1 MDKKLTAPDIAG
13 RKGGQR
19 LAMLTAYDY
28 PTALALDQ
36 AGVDMLLV
44 GDSLAMAVLGHADTL
59 SVTLDEMIH
68 HTKAVSRAAQRA
80 LVVGDLPF
88 LSYQAGAERAVL
100 AAGRLVQE
108 GGARAVKLE
117 GAGYLRE
124 VEAMVRAGIPV
135 MGHVGLTPQLV
146 AGLGGFKV
154 QGKTAEA
161 AALLVREA
169 QALEAAGCFAV
180 VLEAV
185 PAVVAREITA
195 RLRVPTIG
203 IGAGPHC
210 DGQVLVIHD
219 VVGLFERFTPR
230 FVKRYAEL
238 GKLVQDAAREYAR
251 EVRDGLFPA
260 EEHCFAMDE
269 REAKAFKDLLEG
281 LDIESRS

>member
-1 MDKKLTAPDIAG
+1 MDKKLTAPGIAD

-19 LAMLTAYDY
+19 LTMLTAYDY

-59 SVTLDEMIH
+59 SVTLDEMVH

-88 LSYQAGAERAVL
+88 LSYQAGVERAVL

-210 DGQVLVIHD
+210 DGQVLVVHD
-219 VVGLFERFTPR
+219 VVGLFERFTPK

-238 GKLVQDAAREYAR
+238 GKLMQDAAREYAR
-251 EVRDGLFPA
+251 EVREGAFPA
-260 EEHCFAMDE
+260 DEHSFAMNAA
-269 REAKAFKDLLEG
+269 EAAAFRDLLEG

>member
-1 MDKKLTAPDIAG
+1 MLKPLTAPDIAG
-13 RKGGQR
+13 RKGGER

-28 PTALALDQ
+28 PTAQALDQ
-36 AGVDMLLV
+36 AGADMLLV
-44 GDSLAMAVLGHADTL
+44 GDSLAMVVLGHPDTL
-59 SVTLDEMIH
+59 SVTMDEMVH
-68 HTKAVSRAAQRA
+68 HTKAVSRATRHA

-88 LSYQAGAERAVL
+88 LSYQAGVEQAVL

-135 MGHVGLTPQLV
+135 MGHVGLTPQLI

-154 QGKTAEA
+154 QGKTADA
-161 AALLVREA
+161 AARLVREA
-169 QALEAAGCFAV
+169 KALEAAGCFSI

-185 PAVVAREITA
+185 PSLVAKEITS
-195 RLRVPTIG
+195 RLSIPTIG

-219 VVGLFERFTPR
+219 VLGLFERFTPK
-230 FVKRYAEL
+230 FVKRYADL
-238 GKLVQDAAREYAR
+238 GSLVQEAAGRYMY
-251 EVRDGLFPA
+251 EVRQGSFPA
-260 EEHCFAMDE
+260 EEHGFGMDAQ
-269 REAKAFKDLLEG
+269 EAAAFRGLL
-281 LDIESRS
+281 DTMNTD